1 MKNSKKEKKAGANPF
16 GGGMPFM
23 DMNSMFDIGKMF
35 GGNKKE
41 TDEMMKEFEK
51 MMFGGGMPG
60 MSGMNMN
67 MDDMDELFMGMG
79 GMPGVGDKK
88 KKKKK
93 KK

>member
-1 MKNSKKEKKAGANPF
+1 
-16 GGGMPFM
+16 M
-23 DMNSMFDIGKMF
+23 DMNDMMDMGKMF

-60 MSGMNMN
+60 MGMNMN
-67 MDDMDELFMGMG
+67 MNDMDEIFMSMG
-79 GMPGVGDKK
+79 GMPGGDKK